1 MLRPTEPINAKEL
14 SDILRDC
21 GESRRTLEIGG
32 AFSKQAAGGAIF
44 PADVKLSTCN
54 LDQIIAYEPRDLT
67 ISVGAGLRYR
77 DLRRVLA
84 EKNQFLPLD
93 PPFAENATIGGI
105 IATNGNGPRRRR
117 YGTARDMV
125 IGMKFVTIEGKTV
138 QSGGMVVKNVTGLD
152 MGKLM
157 IGAYG
162 TLAVVTVVNFKVFPI
177 PSSRLTILFSS
188 TALTSLTTIRAEILN
203 SIIQPRAIDLFNVEA
218 ARKWDLASVSDLDEY
233 GLAVEIEGSLASITR
248 CRHELDAVAKQHSGV
263 TVHSLDSSETE
274 VFWRKIQE
282 TTAQL
287 LSGNSDVYVIKL
299 ATLPTRTR
307 EIFEIAEEGKR
318 KLPVVVRAG
327 NALGYI
333 YTFGI
338 ADTERCLLTAR
349 AKGLKAVVEYMP
361 IEQKSGFDQWPDPGS
376 DFLITERIKNE
387 FDPQNLLNRGRLFNR
402 L

>member
-1 MLRPTEPINAKEL
+1 MDAKEL
-14 SDILRDC
+14 SDIVRDC

-54 LDQIIAYEPRDLT
+54 LDQVIAYEPRDLT

-77 DLRRVLA
+77 DLRQVLA

-177 PSSRLTILFSS
+177 PSSRLTVLFSS

-218 ARKWDLASVSDLDEY
+218 AREWGLASVSDLDEY
-233 GLAVEIEGSLASITR
+233 GLAVEVEGSPASITR

-263 TVHSLDSSETE
+263 TVHSRDSSETE
-274 VFWRKIQE
+274 VLWQKIQE

-287 LSGNSDVYVIKL
+287 LSGNSDMHVIKL

-307 EIFEIAEEGKR
+307 EIFEVAEEGKQN
-318 KLPVVVRAG
+318 LPVVVRAG
-327 NALGYI
+327 NAIGYV
-333 YTFGI
+333 YAFGV

-349 AKGLKAVVEYMP
+349 KKGLKAVVEYMP
-361 IEQKSGFDQWPDPGS
+361 IGQKSGFDQWPDPGS